1 MDYLKIEPN
10 QTVLV
15 LNASYEPLH
24 FTNWKRAVILLLK
37 QKAQVLSK
45 TVIRL
50 LNYVKIP
57 VSRIMREKPSRNMIY
72 KRDDHK
78 CQYCGSTRDLTI
90 DHVIPRS
97 KGGKDTWDNL
107 VAACVVC
114 NTKKGDKLLEHTDM
128 RLSKKPKAP
137 ISRATLILNS
147 SKNPEWK
154 EYNFSTN

>member
-24 FTNWKRAVILLLK
+24 FTNWKRAVILFLK